1 MLACKG
7 FTRKTRFFVLP
18 CEIRPRRV
26 RCEPDKWLNLN
37 QTGAC
42 IVMKTLIGMLMLA
55 ALAGCETVPKQVL
68 PFVMA
73 GGQGGG
79 DLYLYDLESGASRAL
94 QKTPDVSEYDP
105 SINPTSERVVYVAHT
120 VTDGKAVY
128 RLIIQDLIAG
138 TREEVLSS
146 RSPLHTPAFANDSKE
161 IAYVV
166 LRDGKLQID
175 VKDLTTQGKPKTIGF
190 GSSPSWRVDDNAI
203 FYSSADTLK
212 AQSGDLMLH
221 EVNSGLNNSFSLRG
235 NAFANLPRGTSV
247 AYTSLPYTR
256 RNEAVWLLDAN
267 GRQKRLTSPGKSHR
281 DSNPVHINGTS
292 FIAFTRTDVETNKT
306 SVFVVD
312 RFAEDPVE
320 ALLFEASGDACTSG
334 IELVK

>member
-1 MLACKG
+1 M
-7 FTRKTRFFVLP
+7 RFFVFS
-18 CEIRPRRV
+18 CENRPRRV
-26 RCEPDKWLNLN
+26 RCEPDKWLNLD
-37 QTGAC
+37 QIGAC

-55 ALAGCETVPKQVL
+55 ALVGCETVPKQVL
-68 PFVMA
+68 PYVMSD
-73 GGQGGG
+73 GQGGG
-79 DLYLYDLESGASRAL
+79 DLYLYDLQSGASRAL

-105 SINPTSERVVYVAHT
+105 SINPTSERVAYIAHQ
-120 VTDGKAVY
+120 VSDGKAVY
-128 RLIIQDLIAG
+128 RLIIQDFTAG
-138 TREEVLSS
+138 TREEILRSS
-146 RSPLHTPAFANDSKE
+146 SPLYTPAFANDSKE

-190 GSSPSWRVDDNAI
+190 GSSPSWRVDDNAL
-203 FYSSADTLK
+203 FYSSADTLE

-281 DSNPVHINGTS
+281 DSHPVHINGTS
-292 FIAFTRTDVETNKT
+292 FVAFTRTDVETNKT

-320 ALLFEASGDACTSG
+320 TLLFEASGGTYTSG